1 MLDRQKR
8 IELVAA
14 AEMAIGGDGCV
25 VACCRL
31 LLP

>member
-1 MLDRQKR
+1 MLIARNV

-14 AEMAIGGDGCV
+14 AEMAIGGDGGV